1 MKKNLKLKLAII
13 IGTLLVFLVGMFYGT
28 PDNWGKS
35 HDAIKKGG
43 LKAGLLNNIHLGLD
57 LKGGTHLILQVMVDE
72 AVSSETDR
80 IAENLKQ
87 NLAGKGITIGS
98 IQKPKP
104 EQIVL
109 QNIPVDRQSEVRNT
123 IADQYP
129 TYDISSNA
137 DNDLVVSM
145 RPSEVAALK
154 DRTVKRAIETIRGR
168 VDALGVSE
176 PVIQEHGLGENQILV
191 QLPGVD
197 DPSRVRQIMQET
209 GMLEIRQEFAG
220 PFATEQEA
228 QADATSRPDAVVL
241 PGQLLKNGSSG
252 TPEFYVVARAAVV
265 SGTDIR
271 SATPTTSQA
280 SGTDVVQ
287 FTLTADAGRR
297 FGQFTA
303 ANIGNS
309 LAVVLNGGDGLKV
322 RSVANIRDEIRDSGV
337 IEGLRRQEAED
348 LSKLLESGALP
359 ASIRYLED
367 RTVGASLG
375 AESIKQGVTAAV
387 VGMTL
392 VIIFMLIYY
401 HGAGINAD
409 LGLILNLVILLG
421 FLGFSGAVLTLP
433 GIAGVILTIGMGVDS
448 NVLIFERIREE
459 LRAGK
464 TPGAAVDQGFAH
476 AWITI
481 IDTHITTIVSAL
493 ILFVFGSGPVRG
505 FAVTLAFGLFA
516 NLFTAVFVS
525 RAIFDW
531 NVSRHKHGE
540 GLSIGG
546 HVTGARAA

>member
-13 IGTLLVFLVGMFYGT
+13 IGTLLIFLVGMFYGT

-72 AVSSETDR
+72 AVGSETDR

-87 NLAGKGITIGS
+87 NLAGKGITVTG

-109 QNIPVDRQSEVRNT
+109 KGVAPDKLGEVRST
-123 IADQYP
+123 VADQYP

-137 DNDLVVSM
+137 DNDIVLTM
-145 RPSEVAALK
+145 RASEVSTLK
-154 DRTVKRAIETIRGR
+154 SRTVTRAIETIRGR

-197 DPSRVRQIMQET
+197 DPARVRQIMQET

-220 PFATEQEA
+220 PFQTEQEA
-228 QADATSRPDAVVL
+228 QADVAQRPDAVVL

-252 TPEFYVVARAAVV
+252 TPEFYVVSRTAVV

-271 SATPTTSQA
+271 SATPSTSQS
-280 SGTDVVQ
+280 SGTDIVQ

-309 LAVVLNGGDGLKV
+309 LAVVLNGKV
-322 RSVANIRDEIRDSGV
+322 RSVANIRDEIRDSGM
-337 IEGLRRQEAED
+337 IEGLRRDEAQD

-375 AESIKQGVTAAV
+375 QESIKQGVTAAV

-409 LGLILNLVILLG
+409 VGLILNLVILLG

-459 LRAGK
+459 LRNGK
-464 TPGAAVDQGFAH
+464 APGAAVDQGFAH

-531 NVSRHKHGE
+531 NLTRHKHGE

-546 HVTGARAA
+546 AVTGARTTA

>member
-13 IGTLLVFLVGMFYGT
+13 IGTLLIFLVGMFYGT

-43 LKAGLLNNIHLGLD
+43 FKAGLQNNIHLGLD
-57 LKGGTHLILQVMVDE
+57 LRGGTHLILQVMVDE
-72 AVSSETDR
+72 AIGSETDR
-80 IAENLKQ
+80 VAENLKQ
-87 NLAGKGITIGS
+87 NLAGKGITVGA

-104 EQIVL
+104 EQFVL
-109 QNIPVDRQSEVRNT
+109 KGVATEKLSDVRNT
-123 IADQYP
+123 ISESYP
-129 TYDISSNA
+129 LYDVTSNA
-137 DNDLVVSM
+137 DGELVVTL
-145 RPSEVAALK
+145 RPSEVSALK
-154 DRTVKRAIETIRGR
+154 DRTVKRSIETIRGR

-197 DPSRVRQIMQET
+197 DPARVRAIIQET
-209 GMLEIRQEFAG
+209 GKLEIHQSFG
-220 PFATEQEA
+220 TYPTQ
-228 QADATSRPDAVVL
+228 DAANAAAANQPDAIVL
-241 PGQLLKNGSSG
+241 PGRLLRNEGG
-252 TPEFYVVARAAVV
+252 TGDTQYFVVSRAAVV

-271 SATPTTSQA
+271 SATPATA
-280 SGTDVVQ
+280 SDTGTEVVE

-297 FGQFTA
+297 FAAFTG
-303 ANIGNS
+303 ANIGNA
-309 LAVVLNGGDGLKV
+309 LAVVLNSQV
-322 RSVANIRDEIRDSGV
+322 RSVANIQDQIHDQGRITG
-337 IEGLRRQEAED
+337 IGRQEAQD

-375 AESIKQGVTAAV
+375 QESIKQGVTAGV
-387 VGMTL
+387 VGLVL
-392 VIIFMLIYY
+392 VIVFMLIYY

-464 TPGAAVDQGFAH
+464 MPGAAVDQGFAH

-493 ILFVFGSGPVRG
+493 ILFIFGSGPVRG

-546 HVTGARAA
+546 GVTGARAV

>member
-13 IGTLLVFLVGMFYGT
+13 IGTLLIFLVGMFYGT

-87 NLAGKGITIGS
+87 NLVGKGITVTG

-109 QNIPVDRQSEVRNT
+109 KGVPIDRQSEVRNT
-123 IADQYP
+123 VSEQYP

-154 DRTVKRAIETIRGR
+154 SRTVTRAIETIRGR

-220 PFATEQEA
+220 PFPTEQEA
-228 QADATSRPDAVVL
+228 QQDAGSRPDAVVL
-241 PGQLLKNGSSG
+241 PGQLLKNGSAG
-252 TPEFYVVARAAVV
+252 TPEFYVVSRSAIVA
-265 SGTDIR
+265 GTDIR
-271 SATPTTSQA
+271 SATPATSQA
-280 SGTDVVQ
+280 SGTDIVQ

-309 LAVVLNGGDGLKV
+309 LSVVLNGKV
-322 RSVANIRDEIRDSGV
+322 RSVANIRDEIRDSGQ

-392 VIIFMLIYY
+392 VIIFMLFYY

-421 FLGFSGAVLTLP
+421 FLGFTGATLTLP

-476 AWITI
+476 AWVTI

-531 NVSRHKHGE
+531 NLSRHTRGE

-546 HVTGARAA
+546 GVTGARAA

>member
-13 IGTLLVFLVGMFYGT
+13 IGTLLIFLVGMFYGT

-87 NLAGKGITIGS
+87 NLAAKGITISG

-109 QNIPVDRQSEVRNT
+109 KGVPIDRQSEVRNT
-123 IADQYP
+123 VAEQYA

-145 RPSEVAALK
+145 RPSEVSALK
-154 DRTVKRAIETIRGR
+154 SRTVTRAIETIRGR

-209 GMLEIRQEFAG
+209 GMLEIRQAFGNAY
-220 PFATEQEA
+220 PTQQDA
-228 QADATSRPDAVVL
+228 QTAAASLPDAVVL

-252 TPEFYVVARAAVV
+252 GNEFYVVSRSAIVA
-265 SGTDIR
+265 GTDIR
-271 SATPTTSQA
+271 SATPATSQA
-280 SGTDVVQ
+280 SGTDIVQ

-303 ANIGNS
+303 ANIGNE
-309 LAVVLNGGDGLKV
+309 LAVVLNGKV
-322 RSVANIRDEIRDSGV
+322 RSVANIRDEIRDSGQ

-392 VIIFMLIYY
+392 VIIFMLFYY

-421 FLGFSGAVLTLP
+421 FLGFTGATLTLP

-476 AWITI
+476 AWVTI

-531 NVSRHKHGE
+531 NLSRHTRGE

-546 HVTGARAA
+546 AVTGARAA

>member
-13 IGTLLVFLVGMFYGT
+13 IGTLLIFLVGMFYGT

-35 HDAIKKGG
+35 HDAIKQGG

-57 LKGGTHLILQVMVDE
+57 LRGGTHLILQVMVDE
-72 AVSSETDR
+72 AVNSETDR
-80 IAENLKQ
+80 VAENLKQ
-87 NLAGKGITIGS
+87 NLAGKGITIGG
-98 IQKPKP
+98 IQKPRP
-104 EQIVL
+104 DQIVL
-109 QNIPVDRQSEVRNT
+109 KGVPIDRQSEVRNT
-123 IADQYP
+123 VSDQYNL
-129 TYDISSNA
+129 YDLGSTA
-137 DNDLVVSM
+137 EGDMVLTL
-145 RPSEVAALK
+145 RPSEVSSLK
-154 DRTVKRAIETIRGR
+154 SRTVTRAIETIRGR

-197 DPSRVRQIMQET
+197 DPARVRQIMQET
-209 GMLEIRQEFAG
+209 GMLEIRQEFSG
-220 PFATEQEA
+220 PHATEQEA
-228 QADATSRPDAVVL
+228 QADAASRPDAVVL
-241 PGQLLKNGSSG
+241 PGQLLKNAGSGG
-252 TPEFYVVARAAVV
+252 TEFYVVSRSAVV

-280 SGTDVVQ
+280 TGTDVVQ

-303 ANIGNS
+303 ANIGNY
-309 LAVVLNGGDGLKV
+309 LAVVLNGKV
-322 RSVANIRDEIRDSGV
+322 RSVASIRDEIRDSGV
-337 IEGLRRQEAED
+337 IEGLRRDEAQD

-375 AESIKQGVTAAV
+375 AESIKQGVTAGI
-387 VGMTL
+387 VGLAL
-392 VIIFMLIYY
+392 VIVFMLIYY
-401 HGAGINAD
+401 HGAGINAN
-409 LGLILNLVILLG
+409 LGLILNVVILLG
-421 FLGFSGAVLTLP
+421 FLGFSGATLTLP

-464 TPGAAVDQGFAH
+464 TPGAAVDQGFAR

-493 ILFVFGSGPVRG
+493 ILFIFGSGPVRG
-505 FAVTLAFGLFA
+505 FAITLAFGLFA

-546 HVTGARAA
+546 GVTGARAA

>member
-13 IGTLLVFLVGMFYGT
+13 IGTLLIFLVGMFYGT

-72 AVSSETDR
+72 AVGSETDR

-87 NLAGKGITIGS
+87 NLAGKGITVSG

-109 QNIPVDRQSEVRNT
+109 KGVAPDKLGEVRST
-123 IADQYP
+123 VADQYP

-137 DNDLVVSM
+137 DNDIVLTM
-145 RPSEVAALK
+145 RASEVSTLK
-154 DRTVKRAIETIRGR
+154 SRTVTRAIETIRGR

-197 DPSRVRQIMQET
+197 DPARVRQIMQET

-220 PFATEQEA
+220 PFQTEQEA
-228 QADATSRPDAVVL
+228 QADVAQRPDAVVL

-252 TPEFYVVARAAVV
+252 TPEFYVVSRTAVV

-271 SATPTTSQA
+271 SATPSTSQS
-280 SGTDVVQ
+280 SGTDIVQ

-309 LAVVLNGGDGLKV
+309 LAVVLNGKV
-322 RSVANIRDEIRDSGV
+322 RSVANIRDEIRDSGM
-337 IEGLRRQEAED
+337 IEGLRRDEAQD

-375 AESIKQGVTAAV
+375 AESIKQGVTAGV
-387 VGMTL
+387 IGLVL
-392 VIIFMLIYY
+392 VIIFMLLYY

-459 LRAGK
+459 LRNGK
-464 TPGAAVDQGFAH
+464 APGAAVDQGFAH

-531 NVSRHKHGE
+531 NLTRHKHGE

-546 HVTGARAA
+546 AVTGARTTA